1 MTGDSDAPKSSAP
14 GGTLGTVG
22 AFQLIERLPR
32 TREVREFLARQRGP
46 GGFERICA
54 LKLASRGASDRRAAE
69 ALEREAKVM
78 MRLDHPN
85 VVRFHDFFEHDDDIV
100 LVLEHFSGL
109 TLARLLELLR
119 ENGEPVD
126 ERIAWHVAHCL
137 FEALA
142 HAHGLVDAAGMTVPV
157 IHRDVRPENVLVSS
171 NGRVRLTGFS
181 AAQDAD
187 SNEEITAF
195 GALIRVPSFVAP
207 EQVRGLEATER
218 SDAYAA
224 ALVVWELL
232 TGRSATP
239 EGLSEF
245 DLLKALSMRQV
256 EPLRALR
263 PDIPALVTTAL
274 DLCLTSDPE
283 ERRIRCEEV
292 AGCITA
298 GLDAGDGALALREAI
313 AKLGPAVQKLAGGVA
328 ASLPPSRRRPGSA
341 PPLPHRPEAITLPE
355 QVRISPR
362 MEAAVTAIPL
372 APSQR
377 VSVPRQQLSSLF
389 DENTVQMPI
398 PSCPADDDNEDDDD
412 VSNDVVVVPPPPPP
426 PPAQSA
432 ARPIVPASSP
442 PPGPT
447 AQPTEDLLCSSVP
460 SYPALSEARVSN
472 SSIEPSASGAAVLV
486 GSTPDSFTE
495 TEFPVADDELIAL
508 RARQKR
514 RQVVRVAV
522 IGVPVAAT
530 AIILLAAMSGGIG
543 GGSENVGFR
552 PATVVASAPRNT
564 EVRAP
569 ATPTVPVATSA
580 SVAQPAPPDQAVLV
594 VEGPPGGFVY
604 VTGKPLGATDT
615 RIVTDCGQR
624 FIRVGTKMGGA
635 GLSSVR
641 WLAEGQSIGLK
652 CGETT
657 KVPADPDRTRRP

>member
-22 AFQLIERLPR
+22 AFQLLERLPR

-54 LKLASRGASDRRAAE
+54 LKLASRGGSDRRAAE

-85 VVRFHDFFEHDDDIV
+85 VVRFHDFFEHKDDIV

-109 TLARLLELLR
+109 TLARLLELVR

-187 SNEEITAF
+187 SNEELTAF
-195 GALIRVPSFVAP
+195 GAVIRVPSFVAP

-274 DLCLTSDPE
+274 DLCLASDPQ

-292 AGCITA
+292 AGCIAA
-298 GLDAGDGALALREAI
+298 GLDAGDGALALRETI

-328 ASLPPSRRRPGSA
+328 ASLPPSRRRQGSA
-341 PPLPHRPEAITLPE
+341 PPLAHRPEAITLPE
-355 QVRISPR
+355 QVQISPR
-362 MEAAVTAIPL
+362 MEAAVTAIPR
-372 APSQR
+372 APSQPL
-377 VSVPRQQLSSLF
+377 SVPREPLPSLF

-398 PSCPADDDNEDDDD
+398 PSCPADDDDDDD
-412 VSNDVVVVPPPPPP
+412 ISDDVVVVPLRLHRLRPQRPRLARLYRHHRLRPSRPRSRRRTCSAPPC
-426 PPAQSA
+426 
-432 ARPIVPASSP
+432 RHVP
-442 PPGPT
+442 
-447 AQPTEDLLCSSVP
+447 LC
-460 SYPALSEARVSN
+460 L
-472 SSIEPSASGAAVLV
+472 
-486 GSTPDSFTE
+486 
-495 TEFPVADDELIAL
+495 
-508 RARQKR
+508 KR
-514 RQVVRVAV
+514 RYR
-522 IGVPVAAT
+522 
-530 AIILLAAMSGGIG
+530 IL
-543 GGSENVGFR
+543 R
-552 PATVVASAPRNT
+552 PNRP
-564 EVRAP
+564 
-569 ATPTVPVATSA
+569 
-580 SVAQPAPPDQAVLV
+580 
-594 VEGPPGGFVY
+594 
-604 VTGKPLGATDT
+604 PLGRLFSLAPHP
-615 RIVTDCGQR
+615 
-624 FIRVGTKMGGA
+624 IRSRRRSSL
-635 GLSSVR
+635 LSMTS
-641 WLAEGQSIGLK
+641 
-652 CGETT
+652 
-657 KVPADPDRTRRP
+657 